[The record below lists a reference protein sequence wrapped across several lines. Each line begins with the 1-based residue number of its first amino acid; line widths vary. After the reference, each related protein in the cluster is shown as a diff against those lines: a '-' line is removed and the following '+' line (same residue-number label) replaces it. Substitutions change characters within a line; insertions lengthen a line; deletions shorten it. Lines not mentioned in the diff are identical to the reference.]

1 MLEKT
6 GSMTSMDNS
15 QTNTLNSIIENIQ
28 SQALSIKHTNILPTV
43 KTVSEGQLVV
53 YDDDAGTKRLY
64 VVTQKK
70 NLGYVTLT

>member
-28 SQALSIKHTNILPTV
+28 SQALSIKHTNTLPTV